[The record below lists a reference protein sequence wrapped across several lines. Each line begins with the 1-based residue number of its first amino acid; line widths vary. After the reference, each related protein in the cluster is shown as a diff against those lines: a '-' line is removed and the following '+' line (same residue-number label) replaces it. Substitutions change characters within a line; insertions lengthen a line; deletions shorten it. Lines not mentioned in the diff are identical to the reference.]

1 MIATMIHELP
11 HDIWVRAEAL
21 AATGD
26 FPSELDAIRSG
37 LSILEHRR
45 ADLAAIEE
53 GLADLKAG
61 RHKSLEQFDA
71 DFRKRH
77 NIPYDE

>member
-1 MIATMIHELP
+1 MIHELP
-11 HDIWVRAEAL
+11 QDIWARAEAL

-26 FPSELDAIRSG
+26 YESELDAIRSG

-53 GLADLKAG
+53 GLADMKAG

-77 NIPYDE
+77 DIPLDK

>member
-1 MIATMIHELP
+1 MTATMIHELP

-26 FPSELDAIRSG
+26 YPSELDAIRTG

-61 RHKSLEQFDA
+61 RFKSREQFEA

-77 NIPYDE
+77 NIPLED